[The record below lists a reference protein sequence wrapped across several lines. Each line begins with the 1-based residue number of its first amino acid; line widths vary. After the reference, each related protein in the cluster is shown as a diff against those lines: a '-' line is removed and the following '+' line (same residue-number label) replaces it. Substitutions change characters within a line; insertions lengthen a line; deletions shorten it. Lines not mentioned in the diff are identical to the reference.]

1 MATSGEGGGIYVQGR
16 AGFFASTISGNS
28 ASIFGGIMAYSPT
41 PGGNIFGIVN
51 STVSGNTATTQFGA
65 MYVNSGTTNF
75 YNSTIAFNTAPHH
88 AGVTFGCCLSPMAV
102 TLQSTLMSNN
112 GDGSGDSDLI
122 KFDSSNVTINGGDTV
137 TPANNL
143 IRVTDFTLPGD
154 TIHSCPLLG
163 PLRDNGGLTKTH
175 ALGSKSPAID
185 KGNTVGGPGVQKF
198 DQRGAASTNGVRDYL
213 RSGPLGDNDPPVA
226 DIGAYEV
233 QQNDEIF
240 EAFFDGCNPLP
251 G

>member
-1 MATSGEGGGIYVQGR
+1 M
-16 AGFFASTISGNS
+16 FWIS
-28 ASIFGGIMAYSPT
+28 
-41 PGGNIFGIVN
+41 N

-65 MYVNSGTTNF
+65 MYVNSGTADF
-75 YNSTIAFNTAPHH
+75 YNSTIAFNTAPHR

-122 KFDSSNVTINGGDTV
+122 KFDSSNVTINGGYIV

-143 IRVTDFTLPGD
+143 IRATDFTLPSD
-154 TIHSCPLLG
+154 TISSCPLLG
-163 PLRDNGGLTKTH
+163 RLRDNGGLTQTH
-175 ALGSKSPAID
+175 ALGSRSPAID
-185 KGNTVGGPGVQKF
+185 KGNTIAGPGVGNY
-198 DQRGAASTNGVRDYL
+198 DQRGAAEVNGVRDYA
-213 RSGPLGDNDPPVA
+213 RESRPIGSVDPPVA

-233 QQNDEIF
+233 QQDDEIF
-240 EAFFDGCNPLP
+240 QTFFEGCNPLS